1 VTNQITTQAVL
12 VSQTSRRSGQ
22 MDLQLALFDV
32 DGAPVTA
39 GDLTTLDLTGYT
51 IGTAGALD
59 DSDTLLEAL
68 GKLEATTAT
77 KFGTQ
82 AAHQANS
89 TAADLTAMK
98 VDFNA
103 LLAKLQAA
111 GLMA

>member
-1 VTNQITTQAVL
+1 MDNQIVSQAVL
-12 VSQTSRRSGQ
+12 VDQPAIRQNVLPQR
-22 MDLQLALFDV
+22 LALFD
-32 DGAPVTA
+32 DSGAPVTA

-51 IGTAGALD
+51 VGTAGALD
-59 DSDTLLEAL
+59 DTDTVLEAL
-68 GKLEATTAT
+68 GKLEATVNT

-82 AAHQANS
+82 AAHQADT
-89 TAADLTAMK
+89 TAVDLAALK